1 MEWADATLHGEL
13 RAKQFAGND
22 LKEVQ
27 NVARGVGEALAH
39 MHSHGRI
46 HGNDACELTYV
57 LSFYSPPHTAIRQL
71 SVCSFL
77 NLCAAP
83 ETRAMRANTSSD
95 LVVFAGD
102 VKPRCCTP

>member
-46 HGNDACELTYV
+46 HGNDACELTHV
-57 LSFYSPPHTAIRQL
+57 LSFYSPSHTGHQTA
-71 SVCSFL
+71 
-77 NLCAAP
+77 LCLFI
-83 ETRAMRANTSSD
+83 S
-95 LVVFAGD
+95 
-102 VKPRCCTP
+102 

>member
-22 LKEVQ
+22 LKEIQ

-57 LSFYSPPHTAIRQL
+57 LSFYSPSHTGHRAALYLFTSQ
-71 SVCSFL
+71 S
-77 NLCAAP
+77 LCMP
-83 ETRAMRANTSSD
+83 MKQEPCVQTRA
-95 LVVFAGD
+95 LIWL
-102 VKPRCCTP
+102 CL